1 MNTKIGMSIHNE
13 FKFQVVDAKTGKV
26 KQEAISHNMVLN
38 GFFTNICQAW
48 VSGRYIQRFWIGQ
61 GTGTLD
67 PTRTKLFTHLF
78 TKDVTAGASAILDEG
93 LNRKI
98 YTATLTELES
108 VGLISEIGLGD
119 NSSTSSYRIFT
130 HSLITDSEGNPI
142 TINKTDADI
151 LYITATVWS
160 EITSPPESTLKFI
173 RAFAFSEGS
182 LYSTDVTDANAKP
195 GAVAAASNS
204 CPLINSS
211 LTAQSLAYSSNYGY
225 AYISAL
231 TKPLQTQGAGIS
243 SATTS
248 VTDLRALAAV
258 GMTATS
264 ISDTVVRCTT
274 SQVLSTSGNP
284 GEGSVLIR
292 SIMLGQI
299 GFVTFPNHDVYP
311 PKALTLTATASG
323 SDTEFNFPI
332 AELMVAGAQVYVND
346 VLQDPST
353 YTFNGKNF
361 EYAQAWASQDNEYI
375 KSYCPVGS
383 LSSAS
388 TRYQPVY
395 PARVS
400 VPGGRYI
407 AYYPSGTPVD
417 PWVWDF
423 QTPKA
428 VNCFANGYLQ
438 LSTGAGNLV
447 LESSDD
453 EITWTARATL
463 SNAVS
468 IVNFE
473 TVTARYWRVKGNL
486 GVVSET
492 IMYNTKG
499 FLGAFDEKKPQLV
512 LDNPPA
518 AGAVVKV
525 VANCEY
531 PMKNV
536 NWRIDPI
543 VADITITR
551 GTEGTGGTWGS
562 AEVFTWGEAEQSTWG
577 EVETV

>member
-13 FKFQVVDAKTGKV
+13 FKFKVVDAKTGEV

-38 GFFTNICQAW
+38 GFFTNICQAY
-48 VSGRYIQRFWIGQ
+48 VSGRSIQKFWIGQ

-67 PTRTKLFTHLF
+67 PTRTKLFTYLF
-78 TKDVTAGASAILDEG
+78 NKKVTAGDSAILDEG

-98 YTATLTELES
+98 YTVTLTELEG

-119 NSSTSSYRIFT
+119 DGGTSSYRIFT

-160 EITSPPESTLKFI
+160 KITSPPESTLKFI

-182 LYSTDVTDANAKP
+182 IYSTDVTDANAKP

-204 CPLINSS
+204 CPLINAS
-211 LTAQSLAYSSNYGY
+211 LTAYSLTGSYTS

-231 TKPLQTQGAGIS
+231 TKPLQTQGAGFGLTGTVS
-243 SATTS
+243 NNNLT
-248 VTDLRALAAV
+248 ALAAV
-258 GMTATS
+258 AMTETS
-264 ISDTVVRCTT
+264 ISNTVVRCTT

-284 GEGSVLIR
+284 GEGSVLIK

-361 EYAQAWASQDNEYI
+361 EYAQAWSSQDNEYI
-375 KSYCPVGS
+375 KSYCPVRS
-383 LSSAS
+383 VSSGAI
-388 TRYQPVY
+388 RYQPVY
-395 PARVS
+395 PARVL
-400 VPGGRYI
+400 VDGGKYI
-407 AYYPSGTPVD
+407 AYLPSGTPVD

-438 LSTGAGNLV
+438 LATGAGNLV

-473 TVTARYWRVKGNL
+473 TVTARYWRVNGNL

-492 IMYNTKG
+492 ITYNTKG

-531 PMKNV
+531 PMKNA

-551 GTEGTGGTWGS
+551 GTEG
-562 AEVFTWGEAEQSTWG
+562 
-577 EVETV
+577 

>member
-1 MNTKIGMSIHNE
+1 MNTKVGMSIHNE
-13 FKFQVVDAKTGKV
+13 FKFKVVDAKTGKV
-26 KQEAISHNMVLN
+26 KQEAISHNMVLD
-38 GFFTNICQAW
+38 GFFTNICQAY
-48 VSGRYIQRFWIGQ
+48 VSNRYIQKFWIGQ

-67 PTRTKLFTHLF
+67 PARTKLFTYLF
-78 TKDVTAGASAILDEG
+78 NKNVTAGDSAILDEG

-108 VGLISEIGLGD
+108 VGSISEIGLGD
-119 NSSTSSYRIFT
+119 NGTTSTYRIFT

-160 EITSPPESTLKFI
+160 KITSPPESKLKFI
-173 RAFAFSEGS
+173 RAFSFAPDS

-195 GAVAAASNS
+195 GATAASAVL
-204 CPLINSS
+204 CPLIFSS
-211 LTAQSLAYSSNYGY
+211 LTATSLTQTAGTAYL
-225 AYISAL
+225 SAL
-231 TKPLQTQGAGIS
+231 TKPLHTQGAGVCLGGS
-243 SATTS
+243 STATELT
-248 VTDLRALAAV
+248 ALAGVA
-258 GMTATS
+258 MTKTS
-264 ISDTVVRCTT
+264 ISNTVVRCTT
-274 SQVLSTSGNP
+274 SQILSTNGNP
-284 GEGSVLIR
+284 GEGSVLIK

-299 GFVTFPNHDVYP
+299 GVVTFPDHDVYP

-332 AELMVAGAQVYVND
+332 AELMVAGAQVYVNG

-353 YTFNGKNF
+353 YTLNGKNF
-361 EYAQAWASQDNEYI
+361 EYAQAWASQDNKYI
-375 KSYCPVGS
+375 KSYNPVKE
-383 LSSAS
+383 SSS
-388 TRYQPVY
+388 MFVRYQPVY
-395 PARVS
+395 PARVT
-400 VPGGRYI
+400 VPTGCRSITYRATGK
-407 AYYPSGTPVD
+407 AVD

-438 LSTGAGNLV
+438 LATTAGSLV
-447 LESSDD
+447 LESSED
-453 EITWTARATL
+453 EVTWTPRATL

-473 TVTARYWRVKGNL
+473 VVTARYWRVRGNL
-486 GVVSET
+486 ETVSET
-492 IMYNTKG
+492 IVYSSKG

-512 LDNPPA
+512 LNNPPA
-518 AGAVVKV
+518 AGAVVKL

-531 PMKNV
+531 PMKNA

-551 GTEGTGGTWGS
+551 GTEG
-562 AEVFTWGEAEQSTWG
+562 
-577 EVETV
+577 

>member
-13 FKFQVVDAKTGKV
+13 FKFKVVDAKTGEV

-38 GFFTNICQAW
+38 GFFTNICQAY
-48 VSGRYIQRFWIGQ
+48 VSDRYIKKFWIGQ

-67 PTRTKLFTHLF
+67 PTRTKLFTYLF
-78 TKDVTAGASAILDEG
+78 NKAVTAGDSAILDEG

-98 YTATLTELES
+98 YTVTLTELES
-108 VGLISEIGLGD
+108 VGSISEIGLGD
-119 NSSTSSYRIFT
+119 NKSTSTYRIFT

-160 EITSPPESTLKFI
+160 KITSPPESTLKFI

-182 LYSTDVTDANAKP
+182 VYSTDVTDANAKP
-195 GAVAAASNS
+195 GAVAATNSS
-204 CPLINSS
+204 CPLINAS
-211 LTAQSLAYSSNYGY
+211 LTAHSLTYSSTTVY

-231 TKPLQTQGAGIS
+231 TKPLHTQGAGLAIAS
-243 SATTS
+243 TS
-248 VTDLRALAAV
+248 VAPNLTALANV
-258 GMTATS
+258 TMTVTS

-284 GEGSVLIR
+284 GEGSVLIK

-361 EYAQAWASQDNEYI
+361 EYAQAWSSQDNEYI
-375 KSYCPVGS
+375 KSYCPVRSVTTG
-383 LSSAS
+383 
-388 TRYQPVY
+388 YQPVY
-395 PARVS
+395 PARVYVNNS
-400 VPGGRYI
+400 GRHITYQT
-407 AYYPSGTPVD
+407 SGTPLA

-438 LSTGAGNLV
+438 LTTTAGNLV

-492 IMYNTKG
+492 ITYNTKG

-551 GTEGTGGTWGS
+551 GTEG
-562 AEVFTWGEAEQSTWG
+562 
-577 EVETV
+577 

>member
-13 FKFQVVDAKTGKV
+13 FKFKVVDAKTGEV
-26 KQEAISHNMVLN
+26 KQEAISHNMVLD
-38 GFFTNICQAW
+38 GFFTNICQAY
-48 VSGRYIQRFWIGQ
+48 VSGRYIQKFWIGQ

-67 PTRTKLFTHLF
+67 PTRTKLFTYLF
-78 TKDVTAGASAILDEG
+78 NKAVTAEDSAILDEG

-98 YTATLTELES
+98 YKVTLTELES

-119 NSSTSSYRIFT
+119 SGSTSSYRIFT

-142 TINKTDADI
+142 TINKTNADI

-160 EITSPPESTLKFI
+160 KITSPPESTLKFI
-173 RAFAFSEGS
+173 RAFTFSEGS

-195 GAVAAASNS
+195 GAVAATYSS
-204 CPLINSS
+204 CPLINAS
-211 LTAQSLAYSSNYGY
+211 LTAYSLTYSYIS

-231 TKPLQTQGAGIS
+231 TKPLHTQGAGAGPVGIS
-243 SATTS
+243 GPTNLT
-248 VTDLRALAAV
+248 ALAAV
-258 GMTATS
+258 GMTQTS
-264 ISDTVVRCTT
+264 ISNTVVRCTT

-284 GEGSVLIR
+284 GEGSVLIK
-292 SIMLGQI
+292 SILIGQI
-299 GFVTFPNHDVYP
+299 GLVTFPNHDVYP

-361 EYAQAWASQDNEYI
+361 EYAQAWSSQDNEYI
-375 KSYCPVGS
+375 KSYGPVRS
-383 LSSAS
+383 LSSGAI
-388 TRYQPVY
+388 RYQPVY

-400 VPGGRYI
+400 VGNGNLNYI
-407 AYYPSGTPVD
+407 AYIPSGTPGV

-438 LSTGAGNLV
+438 LTTSAGKLV

-453 EITWTARATL
+453 ELTWTARATL

-492 IMYNTKG
+492 IIYNTKG

-551 GTEGTGGTWGS
+551 GTEG
-562 AEVFTWGEAEQSTWG
+562 
-577 EVETV
+577 

>member
-1 MNTKIGMSIHNE
+1 MNTKVGMSIHNE
-13 FKFQVVDAKTGKV
+13 FKFKVVDAKTGEV

-38 GFFTNICQAW
+38 GFFTNICQAY
-48 VSGRYIQRFWIGQ
+48 VSDRYIRKFWIGQ

-67 PTRTKLFTHLF
+67 PTRTKLFTYLF
-78 TKDVTAGASAILDEG
+78 NKAVTAGDSAILDEG

-98 YTATLTELES
+98 YTVTLTELES

-119 NSSTSSYRIFT
+119 NGSTSSYRIFT

-142 TINKTDADI
+142 TINKTNADI

-160 EITSPPESTLKFI
+160 KITSPPESTLKFI
-173 RAFAFSEGS
+173 RAFAFSEDS
-182 LYSTDVTDANAKP
+182 IYSTDVTDANAKP
-195 GAVAAASNS
+195 GAVAATYNI
-204 CPLINSS
+204 CPLINAS
-211 LTAQSLAYSSNYGY
+211 LTADSLTKSSAP

-231 TKPLQTQGAGIS
+231 TKPLHTQGAGTGLETYTT
-243 SATTS
+243 ATNLT
-248 VTDLRALAAV
+248 ALGAV
-258 GMTATS
+258 GMTKTS
-264 ISDTVVRCTT
+264 ISNTVVRCTT

-284 GEGSVLIR
+284 GEGSVLIK
-292 SIMLGQI
+292 SILIGQI
-299 GFVTFPNHDVYP
+299 GLVTFPNHDVYP

-375 KSYCPVGS
+375 KSYCPVS
-383 LSSAS
+383 SSSAS
-388 TRYQPVY
+388 YRYQPVY
-395 PARVS
+395 PARIYIFS
-400 VPGGRYI
+400 GGYI
-407 AYYPSGTPVD
+407 AYLTSGTPKD

-473 TVTARYWRVKGNL
+473 TVTARYWRVNGNL
-486 GVVSET
+486 GVVSEA
-492 IMYNTKG
+492 IQYNTKG

-551 GTEGTGGTWGS
+551 GTEG
-562 AEVFTWGEAEQSTWG
+562 
-577 EVETV
+577 